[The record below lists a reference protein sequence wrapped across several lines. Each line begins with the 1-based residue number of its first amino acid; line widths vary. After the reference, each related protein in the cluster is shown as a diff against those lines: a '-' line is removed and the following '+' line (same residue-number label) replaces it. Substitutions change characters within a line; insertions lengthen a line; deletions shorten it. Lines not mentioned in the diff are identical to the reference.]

1 MAHMNRPSEAAS
13 DRRPSRGSPRLLA
26 MWLAGLLLLSL
37 GIYLGH
43 EESGSGLLVIGLVCG
58 VALLLGA
65 VATTWHVAV
74 RLTRARL
81 TEALREAR
89 QHAQLLAQLQPHWQW
104 QTDAEHHLV
113 RWQAPQV
120 APSSSWV
127 GMAATQSLW
136 ERFALVDSGPGASLQ
151 ERLDQHLP
159 LHDVLV
165 QACAGEAG
173 GTPARWLLRAQVCLD
188 ASGRFAGYLGTAAPL
203 SDKPGAEPSAAPAA
217 VPVSAPAAT
226 QPWLQAMP
234 GPAWLLSTPTD
245 GHGHGVKL
253 LDLNDVAAQLMAR
266 PAAQLLGLNWG
277 ACQDALPAEIREA
290 LAQPGAH
297 SGVACG
303 HWWLCTSALRL
314 EGTGPAQLLSL
325 WPQGAP
331 DSVPAALAL
340 DAAEVARADQESFSY
355 TVSHDLRAPLRVV
368 EGFAR
373 ILKEDYGRLLDR
385 IGNDHI
391 DRVMGAATR
400 MNSMI
405 DALLSLSQL
414 SSRPLQREGINLS
427 QMANLVLDELKRAN
441 PERAIECYVQPGMQV
456 QGDPTLLRMV
466 LENLLGN
473 AWKYSG
479 KRELAQIRFET
490 RLEQGERIFMVAD
503 NGAGFDMRF
512 ADRLF
517 EVFQRLHS
525 ASDFQGTGVGL
536 ASVRRIVR
544 RHGGD
549 IWAES
554 EVGGGARF
562 FFTLS

>member
-1 MAHMNRPSEAAS
+1 MNRPSEAAS

-74 RLTRARL
+74 RLTRERL

-89 QHAQLLAQLQPHWQW
+89 QHAQMLVQLQPYWQW

-136 ERFALVDSGPGASLQ
+136 ERFALVDSGASLQ

-165 QACAGEAG
+165 QARGGEPGA
-173 GTPARWLLRAQVCLD
+173 TPARWLLRAQVCLD
-188 ASGRFAGYLGTAAPL
+188 ASGRFGGYLGTAAPVPA
-203 SDKPGAEPSAAPAA
+203 DPVPTPAPTPTPAAPA
-217 VPVSAPAAT
+217 VT
-226 QPWLQAMP
+226 RPWLQAMP
-234 GPAWLLSTPTD
+234 GPAWLLSMPTD

-266 PAAQLLGLNWG
+266 PAEQVLGLNWG

-314 EGTGPAQLLSL
+314 DGTGPAQLLSL

-414 SSRPLQREGINLS
+414 SSRPLQREGVNLS
-427 QMANLVLDELKRAN
+427 QMATLVLDELKRAN

-562 FFTLS
+562 FFTLA